1 MRTIISTDGFAS
13 LLENFIPQ
21 QDQAGI
27 YQTLLNEVAWHEE
40 QYLIYG
46 KSVTAPRLVA
56 WYGNPE
62 ASYRY
67 SGITHTP
74 LHWHPLLLKLK
85 HDIEKLCKHDFN
97 SVLCNLYRDG
107 NDSMGWHADKEAEL
121 GVNPYIAS
129 LSFGDDR
136 LFKFRHNK
144 SKQTVDVVLA
154 GGTLL
159 LMGGELQHHWRH
171 ALPKTKKPKQPRIN
185 LTFRKIIST

>member
-1 MRTIISTDGFAS
+1 MRTIISTDGCAYM
-13 LLENFIPQ
+13 LENFIPQ
-21 QDQAGI
+21 RDQAGI
-27 YQTLLNEVAWHEE
+27 YHTLLNEVAWHEE

-67 SGITHTP
+67 SGITHPP
-74 LHWHPLLLKLK
+74 LPWHPLLLKLK
-85 HDIEKLCKHDFN
+85 LDIEKLCKHDFN

-107 NDSMGWHADKEAEL
+107 NDSMGWHADKEEEL